1 MKAIMN
7 KINEFIDNCDELNIV
22 MVIVISGLIFAVYC
36 MYVN

>member
-1 MKAIMN
+1 MN